1 MDSAETLKRMVLSMS
16 AASTEDVLAMYS
28 KYPYPS
34 PTVGLSLSYDMANLF
49 YLICKSDELINKKVL
64 DAGCGTGQRVLGFAH
79 RYPKAQFQGV
89 DMTQASLDV
98 ACQLAKKHKIQNITF
113 KQGNILSLDLEE
125 KFDFIV
131 STGVI
136 HHLED
141 PLKGLG
147 NLCKHLT
154 SEGVICLWHYHP
166 LGEFDRL
173 VGRELLLTLWKAQHS
188 DLLKGQQIMELL
200 KLSLPADQYGKTAT
214 QKERD
219 RSQLSI
225 NVDAF
230 MHPIVNAYRF
240 DEAIAMFKDCE
251 VDWVAINGINTRGIM
266 KLVDL
271 MQVEELGQELCLWD
285 TDLFPEPALI
295 ELYRSLTK
303 LDQLKVIE
311 LLMKPTGF
319 TILAGKKDSFK
330 KLGKRI
336 VCNSISKTALPEPYP
351 RLLRV

>member
-1 MDSAETLKRMVLSMS
+1 MF
-16 AASTEDVLAMYS
+16 AASTRDVLAMYS
-28 KYPYPS
+28 EYPYPS
-34 PTVGLSLSYDMANLF
+34 PTVGMSLSYDIANLF
-49 YLICKSDELINKKVL
+49 YLLCEGDELVNKKIL
-64 DAGCGTGQRVLGFAH
+64 DAGCGTGQRVLGFAE
-79 RYPKAQFQGV
+79 RYPQARFQGV

-98 ACQLAKKHKIQNITF
+98 ASQLAEKHEIQNITF
-113 KQGNILSLDLEE
+113 KQANILSLELDE

-141 PLKGLG
+141 PHKGVD

-166 LGEFDRL
+166 FGEFDRL
-173 VGRELLLTLWKAQHS
+173 VSRELLLTLWNTEHS
-188 DLLKGQQIMELL
+188 DLLKGQRIMELL
-200 KLSLPADQYGKTAT
+200 DLRLPADQYGTAAT

-225 NVDAF
+225 NADAF

-240 DEAIAMFKDCE
+240 DEAMAMFKGCE
-251 VDWVAINGINTRGIM
+251 VAWVAINGINTRGTM

-271 MQVEELGQELCLWD
+271 KQVEELGQELCLWD
-285 TDLFPEPALI
+285 TGLFTEPDLI
-295 ELYRSLTK
+295 ELYRSLTS

-319 TILAGKKDSFK
+319 TVLAGKKDSYK
-330 KLGKRI
+330 KLGQRI
-336 VCNSISKTALPEPYP
+336 AGNLIAKEALPEPYP

>member
-1 MDSAETLKRMVLSMS
+1 MPAP
-16 AASTEDVLAMYS
+16 STADVLAMYS

-34 PTVGLSLSYDMANLF
+34 PTVGLSLSFDIANLF
-49 YLICKSDELINKKVL
+49 YLICEGDELVGKKIL
-64 DAGCGTGQRVLGFAH
+64 DAGCGTGQRVLGFAK

-89 DMTQASLDV
+89 DMTRASLEV
-98 ACQLAKKHKIQNITF
+98 AWQLAKKHEIQNITF
-113 KQGNILSLDLEE
+113 KHGNLLSLELED

-141 PLKGLG
+141 PLKGLE

-154 SEGVICLWHYHP
+154 SEGVICLWLYHP
-166 LGEFDRL
+166 FGEFDRL
-173 VGRELLLTLWKAQHS
+173 VGRELLLTLWNAQQS
-188 DLLKGQQIMELL
+188 DLLKGQEIMELL
-200 KLSLPADQYGKTAT
+200 KLSLPADQYGTTAT

-240 DEAIAMFKDCE
+240 DESLAMFRNCE
-251 VDWVAINGINTRGIM
+251 VDWVAVNGINTQGTM
-266 KLVDL
+266 KLIDL
-271 MQVEELGQELCLWD
+271 LQVEELGSELCLWN
-285 TDLFPEPALI
+285 TDLFAEPALI

-303 LDQLKVIE
+303 PDQLRAIE
-311 LLMKPTGF
+311 LITKPTGF
-319 TILAGKKDSFK
+319 TVLAGKKDLFN
-330 KLGKRI
+330 KLGRRI
-336 VCNSISKTALPEPYP
+336 VGNAIPKSELPEPYP

>member
-1 MDSAETLKRMVLSMS
+1 MS
-16 AASTEDVLAMYS
+16 ATITEDVLAMYS

-34 PTVGLSLSYDMANLF
+34 PTVGLSLSYDIANMF
-49 YLICKSDELINKKVL
+49 YLICEGDELVDKKIL
-64 DAGCGTGQRVLGFAH
+64 DAGCGTGQRVLGFAK

-89 DMTQASLDV
+89 DMTRASLDV
-98 ACQLAKKHKIQNITF
+98 AWQLAKKHEIQNITF
-113 KQGNILSLDLEE
+113 HQGNILSLDLQE
-125 KFDFIV
+125 KFDFII

-141 PLKGLG
+141 PLKGLN

-173 VGRELLLTLWKAQHS
+173 VGRELLLTLWQAQHS
-188 DLLKGQQIMELL
+188 DLLMGQQIMELL
-200 KLSLPADQYGKTAT
+200 KLSLPAEQYGTSAT

-225 NVDAF
+225 NADAF
-230 MHPIVNAYRF
+230 MHPVVNAYRF
-240 DEAIAMFKDCE
+240 DEAMAMFKDCNVE
-251 VDWVAINGINTRGIM
+251 WVSINNINTRGTM

-271 MQVEELGQELCLWD
+271 MQVEELAHDLCLWD
-285 TDLFPEPALI
+285 SDLFAEPALI

-303 LDQLKVIE
+303 VDQLRVIE
-311 LLMKPTGF
+311 LVMKPTGF
-319 TILAGKKDSFK
+319 TILAGKKDSFN
-330 KLGKRI
+330 KLGTRI
-336 VCNSISKTALPEPYP
+336 ASNSISKTALPEPYP

>member
-1 MDSAETLKRMVLSMS
+1 MPSP
-16 AASTEDVLAMYS
+16 STADVLAMYS

-34 PTVGLSLSYDMANLF
+34 PTVGLSLSFDIANMF
-49 YLICKSDELINKKVL
+49 YLICEGDELIDKKIL
-64 DAGCGTGQRVLGFAH
+64 DAGCGTGQRVLGFAK
-79 RYPKAQFQGV
+79 RYPKAHFQGV

-98 ACQLAKKHKIQNITF
+98 AWQLAKRHEIQNITF
-113 KQGNILSLDLEE
+113 KQGNILSLDLQE
-125 KFDFIV
+125 KFDFII

-141 PLKGLG
+141 PLKGLQ
-147 NLCKHLT
+147 NLCEHLT

-166 LGEFDRL
+166 FGEFDRL

-188 DLLKGQQIMELL
+188 DLSKGQQIMELL
-200 KLSLPADQYGKTAT
+200 KLSLPAEQYGTAAT
-214 QKERD
+214 QAERD

-240 DEAIAMFKDCE
+240 DEAMAMFKECA
-251 VDWVAINGINTRGIM
+251 VDWVAINGINTRATM
-266 KLVDL
+266 LLVDL
-271 MQVEELGQELCLWD
+271 MQVEELGQELCLLN
-285 TDLFPEPALI
+285 TDLFAEPALI
-295 ELYRSLTK
+295 ELYTALSK
-303 LDQLKVIE
+303 VDQLKVIE
-311 LLMKPTGF
+311 LAMKPTGY

-330 KLGKRI
+330 KLGNRI
-336 VCNSISKTALPEPYP
+336 AANSIPTTALPEAYP